1 MEILTDRKENAVI
14 GESSGASPQLSSR
27 VVAGTPP
34 IPERLMS
41 LDAYRGFV
49 MLLMIS
55 AGLYTAR
62 VAKNFPDSAVW
73 QFFAYQTDH
82 AAWRGCSL
90 WDLIQPSFMFMVG
103 VAVPFS
109 IANRRAAGQPFG
121 KLFLHALWRG
131 LALVLLGV
139 FLSSTGNRQT
149 DWNFVI
155 VLSQIGLGYPLLWLL
170 AWTKPR
176 MQFVAAGAILVAYWA
191 AFALYP
197 LPPADFD
204 WARVGVPADW
214 QHFQGFAAHWEKNA
228 NVAAAFD
235 QWFLNL
241 FLREK
246 PFMFNTG
253 GYQTLNF
260 IPSLATM
267 IFGLLAGGLLRSER
281 KGSEKFWWLIVSG
294 IVCLAAGLLFDLT
307 GICPNVKRIW
317 TPTFAIFSTG
327 WTCLMLAAFYGII
340 ELRGYR
346 RWAFPLMVAGMNSI
360 ALYCMS
366 MLMKPFVRDRLK
378 IHLRQDIFDVFGRT
392 YAPMVEMASI
402 LLVLWLISFW
412 MYRRKIFL
420 RI

>member
-1 MEILTDRKENAVI
+1 MTTDAPETVLRD
-14 GESSGASPQLSSR
+14 SSR
-27 VVAGTPP
+27 MDQPATAKLAAV
-34 IPERLMS
+34 PERLMS

-55 AGLYTAR
+55 AGLYASR
-62 VAKNFPDSAVW
+62 VAKSFPDSPLW
-73 QFFAYQTDH
+73 QFLGYQTDH
-82 AAWRGCSL
+82 AAWRGCTL

-103 VAVPFS
+103 VALPFS

-139 FLSSTGNRQT
+139 FLSSTGNKQT

-155 VLSQIGLGYPLLWLL
+155 VLSQIGLGYPFLWLL
-170 AWTKPR
+170 AWTR
-176 MQFVAAGAILVAYWA
+176 ARTQLAVAIAILVACWA

-204 WARVGVPADW
+204 WSKVGVPADW
-214 QHFQGFAAHWEKNA
+214 LHLQGFAAHWDKNA
-228 NVAAAFD
+228 NAASAFD

-241 FLREK
+241 FPREK
-246 PFMFNTG
+246 PFVFNAG

-260 IPSLATM
+260 VPSLATM

-281 KGSEKFWWLIVSG
+281 THRQKFSWLLISG
-294 IVCLAAGLLFDLT
+294 FACLGFGFVLDATGL
-307 GICPNVKRIW
+307 CPNVKRIW

-327 WTCLMLAAFYGII
+327 WTCLMLAAFYAIM
-340 ELRGYR
+340 EMRGWR
-346 RWAFPLMVAGMNSI
+346 RWAFPLVVAGMNSI

-378 IHLRQDIFDVFGRT
+378 LHIGQNIFEVFGKT
-392 YAPMVEMASI
+392 YAPMVEMTSI
-402 LLVLWLISFW
+402 LIVLWLISFW

>member
-1 MEILTDRKENAVI
+1 MTTEAPE
-14 GESSGASPQLSSR
+14 QLEVPRR
-27 VVAGTPP
+27 VPAPTT
-34 IPERLMS
+34 ITRQSERLMS

-55 AGLYTAR
+55 AGLYASR
-62 VAKNFPDSAVW
+62 VAKNFPDNALW
-73 QFFAYQTDH
+73 QFFGYQTDH
-82 AAWRGCSL
+82 APWRGCTL

-103 VAVPFS
+103 VALPFS
-109 IANRRAAGQPFG
+109 IANRQAAGQRFS
-121 KLFLHALWRG
+121 KLVLHAIWRG

-139 FLSSTGNRQT
+139 FLSSTGNKQT

-155 VLSQIGLGYPLLWLL
+155 VLSQIGLGYPFLWML

-176 MQFVAAGAILVAYWA
+176 TQFSVACAILVGYWA
-191 AFALYP
+191 LFALYP
-197 LPPADFD
+197 LPAAYFD
-204 WARVGVPADW
+204 WSKVGVPSDW
-214 QHFQGFAAHWEKNA
+214 QHLQGFAAHWEKNA
-228 NVAAAFD
+228 NAAAAFD

-241 FLREK
+241 FPREK
-246 PFMFNTG
+246 PFVFNAG

-267 IFGLLAGGLLRSER
+267 IFGLLAGGLLRGER
-281 KGSEKFWWLIVSG
+281 SGSEKFRRLIAYG
-294 IVCLAAGLLFDLT
+294 LAALAIGFVLDLT
-307 GICPNVKRIW
+307 GLCPNVKRIW

-366 MLMKPFVRDRLK
+366 MLMKPFVRERVK
-378 IHLRQDIFDVFGRT
+378 IHFGQHVFEKFGT
-392 YAPMVEMASI
+392 VYAPMIEMMCI
-402 LLVLWLISFW
+402 LVVLWLISFW

>member
-1 MEILTDRKENAVI
+1 
-14 GESSGASPQLSSR
+14 
-27 VVAGTPP
+27 
-34 IPERLMS
+34 MS

-55 AGLYTAR
+55 AGLYMSR
-62 VAKNFPDSAVW
+62 VAKSFPDSPVW
-73 QFFAYQTDH
+73 QFLAYQTDH
-82 AAWRGCSL
+82 AAWRGCTL

-103 VAVPFS
+103 IALPFS
-109 IANRRAAGQPFG
+109 IANRRAAGQPFS
-121 KLFLHALWRG
+121 KLLLHALWRG

-139 FLSSTGNRQT
+139 FLSSPNSGRQT
-149 DWNFVI
+149 DFNFVI
-155 VLSQIGLGYPLLWLL
+155 VLSQIGLGYPFLWML
-170 AWTKPR
+170 AWTKSR
-176 MQFVAAGAILVAYWA
+176 TQWIAAISILIVYWA
-191 AFALYP
+191 AFALHP

-204 WARVGVPADW
+204 WNKVGVPSDW
-214 QHFQGFAAHWEKNA
+214 THLQGFAAHWEKNA
-228 NVAAAFD
+228 NFAARFD

-241 FLREK
+241 FPRAK
-246 PFMFNTG
+246 PFEFNAG

-260 IPSLATM
+260 VPSLATM
-267 IFGLLAGGLLRSER
+267 IFGLLAGGLLRRER
-281 KGSEKFWWLIVSG
+281 TRRYKFLALV
-294 IVCLAAGLLFDLT
+294 AAGFAGLALGFLLDVT

-327 WTCLMLAAFYGII
+327 WTCLMLAAFYGLI
-340 ELRGYR
+340 EMRGWR

-366 MLMKPFVRDRLK
+366 MLMKPFVRERLQ
-378 IHLRQDIFDVFGRT
+378 IHLGRNLFDVFGRT

>member
-1 MEILTDRKENAVI
+1 MITDFSVSAAEVAPQ
-14 GESSGASPQLSSR
+14 ASR
-27 VVAGTPP
+27 GTATETVRPA
-34 IPERLMS
+34 ERLMS

-55 AGLYTAR
+55 AGLYASR
-62 VAKNFPDSAVW
+62 VAKSFPDSAVW
-73 QFFAYQTDH
+73 QFFGYQTDH
-82 AAWRGCSL
+82 AAWRGCTL

-103 VAVPFS
+103 VAIPFS
-109 IANRRAAGQPFG
+109 IANRKAAGQPFG

-139 FLSSTGNRQT
+139 FLSSTGNKQT

-170 AWTKPR
+170 AWTRPR
-176 MQFVAAGAILVAYWA
+176 TQCVAAAAILVACWA

-204 WARVGVPADW
+204 WSKVGVPADW
-214 QHFQGFAAHWEKNA
+214 QHLPGFAAHWDKNA
-228 NVAAAFD
+228 NVAATFD

-241 FLREK
+241 FPRKE
-246 PFMFNTG
+246 PFVFNGG

-281 KGSEKFWWLIVSG
+281 KGSEKFWRLT
-294 IVCLAAGLLFDLT
+294 VCGAAGLGLGFLLDLT
-307 GICPNVKRIW
+307 GVCPNVKRIW

-327 WTCLMLAAFYGII
+327 WTCLMLAAFYRLI

-366 MLMKPFVRDRLK
+366 MLMKPWIRDRLK
-378 IHLRQDIFDVFGRT
+378 LHTRQDLFDVFGKT
-392 YAPMVEMASI
+392 YAPMVEMTCV
-402 LLVLWLISFW
+402 LVVLWLVSFW

>member
-1 MEILTDRKENAVI
+1 MSTATPRITDAPELKTE
-14 GESSGASPQLSSR
+14 ASRLPSER
-27 VVAGTPP
+27 VLPRIPRT
-34 IPERLMS
+34 PERLMS

-55 AGLYTAR
+55 AGLYAAR
-62 VAKNFPDSAVW
+62 VAKSFPDNAVW
-73 QFFAYQTDH
+73 QFFGYQTDH
-82 AAWRGCSL
+82 AAWRGCTL

-103 VAVPFS
+103 VALPFS
-109 IANRRAAGQPFG
+109 IANRRAAGQPLG
-121 KLFLHALWRG
+121 RLFLHALWRG

-139 FLSSTGNRQT
+139 FLSSTGHKQT
-149 DWNFVI
+149 DFNFVI

-176 MQFVAAGAILVAYWA
+176 TQIIAATAILVGYWA
-191 AFALYP
+191 AFAFYP
-197 LPPADFD
+197 LPSAAFD
-204 WARVGVPADW
+204 WGKVGVPADW
-214 QHFQGFAAHWEKNA
+214 SYLQGFAAHWEKNA

-241 FLREK
+241 FPREK
-246 PFMFNTG
+246 PFVFNAG

-267 IFGLLAGGLLRSER
+267 IFGLLAGGLLRSDR
-281 KGSEKFWWLIVSG
+281 KGVEKFWWLIVSG
-294 IVCLAAGLLFDLT
+294 LAGLVLGFLLDLA

-340 ELRGYR
+340 ELRGHR

-378 IHLRQDIFDVFGRT
+378 THISQDVFDVFGRT

-420 RI
+420 RL

>member
-1 MEILTDRKENAVI
+1 
-14 GESSGASPQLSSR
+14 
-27 VVAGTPP
+27 
-34 IPERLMS
+34 MS

-55 AGLYTAR
+55 AGLYASR

-73 QFFAYQTDH
+73 QFFGYQTDH
-82 AAWRGCSL
+82 AAWRGCTL

-103 VAVPFS
+103 VALPFS
-109 IANRRAAGQPFG
+109 ISNRKAAGQPFG

-139 FLSSTGNRQT
+139 FLSSTGNKQT

-155 VLSQIGLGYPLLWLL
+155 VLSQIGLGYPILWLL
-170 AWTKPR
+170 AWTRPR
-176 MQFVAAGAILVAYWA
+176 TQSIAACTILVACWA
-191 AFALYP
+191 AFAFYP

-204 WARVGVPADW
+204 WSKAGVPADW
-214 QHFQGFAAHWEKNA
+214 PHLQGFAAHWEKNV
-228 NVAAAFD
+228 NIAAAFD

-241 FLREK
+241 FPRKE
-246 PFMFNTG
+246 PFVFNGG
-253 GYQTLNF
+253 GYETLNF
-260 IPSLATM
+260 VPSLATM

-281 KGSEKFWWLIVSG
+281 KGSEKFRWLIVCG
-294 IVCLAAGLLFDLT
+294 LAGLAIGFLLDLS

-327 WTCLMLAAFYGII
+327 WTCLMLAAFYGLI

-346 RWAFPLMVAGMNSI
+346 RWAFPFMVAGMNSI

-366 MLMKPFVRDRLK
+366 MLMKPFVRERLK
-378 IHLRQDIFDVFGRT
+378 LHIAQNMFDVFGKT
-392 YAPMVEMASI
+392 YAPMVEMGSI
-402 LLVLWLISFW
+402 LIVLWLISFW
-412 MYRRKIFL
+412 MYRIKIFL

>member
-1 MEILTDRKENAVI
+1 MITETPDSAIQVVPQAGR
-14 GESSGASPQLSSR
+14 GAATEAAPR
-27 VVAGTPP
+27 A
-34 IPERLMS
+34 ERLMS

-55 AGLYTAR
+55 AGLYASR
-62 VAKNFPDSAVW
+62 VAKGFPDSAVW
-73 QFFAYQTDH
+73 QFFGYQTDH
-82 AAWRGCSL
+82 AAWRGCTL

-103 VAVPFS
+103 VAIPFS
-109 IANRRAAGQPFG
+109 IANRKTAGQPFG

-139 FLSSTGNRQT
+139 FLSSSGNKQT

-176 MQFVAAGAILVAYWA
+176 TQVIAAGVILVGYWA
-191 AFALYP
+191 AFAFHP

-204 WARVGVPADW
+204 WTKVGVPPDW
-214 QHFQGFAAHWEKNA
+214 QHLQGFTAHWDKNA

-241 FLREK
+241 FPRKE
-246 PFMFNTG
+246 PFVFNGG

-267 IFGLLAGGLLRSER
+267 IFGLLVGGLLRSER
-281 KGSEKFWWLIVSG
+281 KGSEKFWWLTACG
-294 IVCLAAGLLFDLT
+294 GAGLAVGFLLDLT

-327 WTCLMLAAFYGII
+327 WTCLMLAAFYGLI

-366 MLMKPFVRDRLK
+366 MLMKPWIRERLK
-378 IHLRQDIFDVFGRT
+378 LHTKQDLFDVFGKT
-392 YAPMVEMASI
+392 YSPMVEMAII
-402 LLVLWLISFW
+402 LIVLWLISFW